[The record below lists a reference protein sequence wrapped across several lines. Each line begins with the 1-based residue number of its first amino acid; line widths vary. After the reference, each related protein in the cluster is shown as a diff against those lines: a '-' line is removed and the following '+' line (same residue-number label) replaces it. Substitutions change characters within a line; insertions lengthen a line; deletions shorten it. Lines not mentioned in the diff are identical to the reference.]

1 MASFFKML
9 KRLNFNQYG
18 IVTGSDFR
26 NGSLPYAYLGKAD
39 NGEKGKLMIY
49 GEKIEDFIFDKS
61 DVASAK
67 ILQQEAYFKMGSN
80 QQKCGPKYE
89 AKFNNGKTAIIA
101 IPANGAYLVEQVIF

>member
-39 NGEKGKLMIY
+39 NGEK
-49 GEKIEDFIFDKS
+49 
-61 DVASAK
+61 
-67 ILQQEAYFKMGSN
+67 
-80 QQKCGPKYE
+80 
-89 AKFNNGKTAIIA
+89 
-101 IPANGAYLVEQVIF
+101 AN